1 MISNDIIQSQSGVSA
16 HQIVM
21 RKQIGDAHKLLL
33 RKMYNCKDNLPKIP
47 CMDKNSKCKHW
58 AKNGKCKK
66 NPGYMRPHCRNSC
79 GLCDD
84 FKPRPPFGIRNYF

>member
-16 HQIVM
+16 HQIGM

-47 CMDKNSKCKHW
+47 CMDKKRKCKHW